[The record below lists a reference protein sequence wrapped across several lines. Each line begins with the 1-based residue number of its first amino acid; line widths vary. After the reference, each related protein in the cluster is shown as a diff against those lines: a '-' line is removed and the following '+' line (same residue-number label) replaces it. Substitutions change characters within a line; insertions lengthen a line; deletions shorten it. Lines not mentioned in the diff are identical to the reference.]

1 VDYAS
6 LSDTDLVA
14 AIHTL
19 VAQLAQARAAGNAAL
34 VQSLYGQF
42 RLAAQEYD
50 NRDTVSGLTDFL
62 NTVQQNTEQFLQSLL
77 TVPAAIGD
85 AAGKGLWA
93 TIQPLLPVILLGL
106 VAIIVLVYVAGK
118 GGAVRIRAVA

>member
-1 VDYAS
+1 MDYAS
-6 LSDTDLVA
+6 LSDTDLIA

-34 VQSLYGQF
+34 VQSLYSQF

-77 TVPAAIGD
+77 NVPAAVGN
-85 AAGKGLWA
+85 ATGKGVWA
-93 TIQPLLPVILLGL
+93 LIEPLLPIIILVLAGI
-106 VAIIVLVYVAGK
+106 VVLVYVAGK